1 MASGVLDPALVAC
14 VPVGAWAVGVS
25 GGADS
30 VALLSLLRERRDVR
44 CHVVH
49 LDHETRGGAS
59 GEDARFV
66 AELGARW
73 GVEYTIVRRGELE
86 REVEGLPANRSARF
100 RALRLELFRRACA
113 AHRLA
118 GVILAHHAG
127 DQAET
132 IFQRLVRG
140 SPPAGLVGM
149 RDRSCVGGLE
159 ILRPLLDV
167 RPERLREHLRAIG
180 QAWREDAS
188 NVSGEYQRN
197 RVRGVLATR
206 ATLAEALRKM
216 GTAMGGLIEW
226 TRGCAPV
233 LSANFALKE
242 LGDLPDVLALE
253 AARRWLVERGAP
265 TDELSVGVL
274 GRLVAMARDLGTAAR
289 RHFPGGLLVGR
300 RAGLIAVISGPSVH
314 GA

>member
-1 MASGVLDPALVAC
+1 MASGVLDPSLVAC
-14 VPVGAWAVGVS
+14 VLPGAWAVGVS

-66 AELGARW
+66 AALAARW
-73 GVEYTIVRRGELE
+73 GVEYTIIRRGELE

-100 RALRLELFRRACA
+100 RALRLALFRRVCSA
-113 AHRLA
+113 RQLA
-118 GVILAHHAG
+118 GVVLAHHAG

-149 RDRSCVGGLE
+149 RDRSWIGGLQ
-159 ILRPLLDV
+159 ILRPLLEIG
-167 RPERLREHLRAIG
+167 PERLREHLCAIG
-180 QAWREDAS
+180 QGWREDAS

-197 RVRGVLATR
+197 RVRAVLAR
-206 ATLAEALRKM
+206 QPSLVQALIAV
-216 GTAMGGLIEW
+216 GAAMGALVEW
-226 TRGCAPV
+226 TRECAPE
-233 LSANFALKE
+233 LAERFAVEQLR
-242 LGDLPDVLALE
+242 DLPDALALE

-265 TDELSVGVL
+265 ADELSVGVL
-274 GRLVAMARDLGTAAR
+274 ERLVGMARDMGTAGR
-289 RHFPGGLLVGR
+289 RHFPGKLLVGR
-300 RAGLIAVISGPSVH
+300 RSGLIGLISGPNV
-314 GA
+314 